1 MKRPSAAERPSKGLA
16 TTDAASTAWVPE
28 LTIQHFAPSVIAW
41 QQQHGRRGLPW
52 QGTRDPYRVWMSEVM
67 LQQTQVSTVL
77 KYYDRFLQRF
87 PSVAALAAAPLDEVL
102 AAWSGLGYYRRA
114 RFAHQCAQAVVARHD
129 GQFPNT
135 AEKLTSLPGI
145 GRSTAAA
152 IAAFCFGERAAILD
166 GNVKRV
172 LTRVL
177 GFDGDLQR
185 GAQQSKLWAAAE
197 VLLPAQGAVPHQQSA
212 VPNHQS
218 APPKNQGVA
227 PYTQGLMDL
236 GAGVCL
242 ARRPLCAVCP
252 AATLCAARRDGDPER
267 YPVVTKKLVRGA
279 RTSVWLLLQQGE
291 QVLLVQRP
299 AAGVW
304 GGLWSLPEFESFDA
318 LAVATSGWLGEGELM
333 PTVMHA
339 LTHFE
344 WTLHPRRW
352 LLPPQADRSVHAK
365 AVVPNDVA
373 MRWVTLPEA
382 LTMGLPTPWRRLL
395 QAQTAPPLF
404 A

>member
-1 MKRPSAAERPSKGLA
+1 VKRPSIAGSKIAGSKAKGAAKA
-16 TTDAASTAWVPE
+16 DAALPTWVPE
-28 LTIQHFAPSVIAW
+28 PIIRHFAPSVIAW
-41 QQQHGRRGLPW
+41 QKQRGRHGLPW

-87 PSVAALAAAPLDEVL
+87 PSVAALAAATLDEVL

-114 RFAHQCAQAVVARHD
+114 RFAHQCAQAVVALHG

-152 IAAFCFGERAAILD
+152 VAAFCFGERAAILD

-185 GAQQSKLWAAAE
+185 GAEQAKLWAAAE
-197 VLLPAQGAVPHQQSA
+197 ALLPAQGAGPHA
-212 VPNHQS
+212 
-218 APPKNQGVA
+218 KGVE

-252 AATLCAARRDGDPER
+252 AAALCVARRNGDPER

-279 RTSVWLLLQQGE
+279 RTSVWLWLQQGE

-299 AAGVW
+299 ATGVW

-318 LAVATSGWLGEGELM
+318 LAAATSGWQGEGETM

-352 LLPPQADRSVHAK
+352 LLPPQVDRSAHAK
-365 AVVPNDVA
+365 TVVPGDVA
-373 MRWVTLPEA
+373 TRWVTLPEA